1 MRFWEDVA
9 RTRWGRYITASEA
22 TAVRAAAAAV
32 GRPGHALDVGC
43 GGGRWTRLL
52 LDEGWSVTATDV
64 DPAAI
69 AICAA
74 RNPEA
79 DCRTVGAGE
88 ARFPTADETVD
99 LLVCIEV
106 VGVTSARWFAAE
118 GARVLAPQGRL
129 VTVVWNR
136 CSLRGGWAAAWS
148 RLRGERHPYYTASY
162 RQWRRRLRRAGL
174 EVESARGLCWFP
186 FGRASHSRLVPAAAA
201 LERMLGLARLPSLSP
216 WVLVTIAPRESR

>member
-9 RTRWGRYITASEA
+9 QTRWGRYITALEA
-22 TAVRAAAAAV
+22 AAVRAAAATV

-64 DPAAI
+64 DPAAT
-69 AICAA
+69 ALCAV

-79 DCRTVGAGE
+79 DCRTVGTGEERLPAAGG
-88 ARFPTADETVD
+88 TVG

-106 VGVTSARWFAAE
+106 VSVASTDWFASE
-118 GARVLAPQGRL
+118 GARVLAPEGRL

-136 CSLRGGWAAAWS
+136 SSLRGGWAAAWS
-148 RLRGERHPYYTASY
+148 LLRGERHPYYTTSY
-162 RQWRRRLRRAGL
+162 RQWRRRLHRAGL

-201 LERMLGLARLPSLSP
+201 LERMLGLSRLPSLSP
-216 WVLVTIAPRESR
+216 WVLVTIAPREVR